1 MLGVSVLCVCVI
13 LLYIC
18 ILLLSGYLFSFV
30 FLQPGVEVSVEEI
43 EQAVNEVFEEN
54 KNVILEQRYR
64 TNG

>member
-1 MLGVSVLCVCVI
+1 MCLCNFI
-13 LLYIC
+13 IYI
-18 ILLLSGYLFSFV
+18 FSNCFFRDIDFHL

>member
-1 MLGVSVLCVCVI
+1 MCLCNFI
-13 LLYIC
+13 IYFLTAFFLDIDFH
-18 ILLLSGYLFSFV
+18 L

-64 TNG
+64 TNGE